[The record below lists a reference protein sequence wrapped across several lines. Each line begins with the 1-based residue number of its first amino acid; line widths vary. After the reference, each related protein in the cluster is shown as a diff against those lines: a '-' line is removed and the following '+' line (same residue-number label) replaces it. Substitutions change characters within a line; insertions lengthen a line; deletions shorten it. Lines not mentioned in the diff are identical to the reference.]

1 MESEYKKFIRDI
13 SDEYLFKSDIE
24 DVSQID
30 IKQIQAIIE
39 RSTIMNYVDGYWIDS
54 ITEIE

>member
-1 MESEYKKFIRDI
+1 MKVEITITFEMDW
-13 SDEYLFKSDIE
+13 EGIE
-24 DVSQID
+24 NVSQID

-39 RSTIMNYVDGYWIDS
+39 RSTIMNYIDEYWIDS

>member
-1 MESEYKKFIRDI
+1 MKVEITITFEMDW
-13 SDEYLFKSDIE
+13 EGIE
-24 DVSQID
+24 DKSQID

-39 RSTIMNYVDGYWIDS
+39 RSTIMNYVDEYWIDS

>member
-1 MESEYKKFIRDI
+1 MKVGIMIALEMEWNG
-13 SDEYLFKSDIE
+13 IE

-39 RSTIMNYVDGYWIDS
+39 RSTIMNYIDEYYIDS
-54 ITEIE
+54 IVEIE

>member
-1 MESEYKKFIRDI
+1 MKVEITITFEMEWNG
-13 SDEYLFKSDIE
+13 IE
-24 DVSQID
+24 NVSQID

-39 RSTIMNYVDGYWIDS
+39 RSTIMNYVDEYWIDS

>member
-1 MESEYKKFIRDI
+1 MKVEITITFEMEWNG
-13 SDEYLFKSDIE
+13 IE
-24 DVSQID
+24 NVSQID

-39 RSTIMNYVDGYWIDS
+39 RSTIMNYIDEYWIDS